1 MLFTTPRWAGCQAS
15 PTRAR
20 KRFSWSSKASPSPI
34 RFSKT
39 KRRPTLW
46 TVALSR
52 SSIAKDFS
60 RNSSDRRK
68 DLQVKAIQRCIFG
81 SLVFLTAVM
90 ISTVAALHGA
100 TVEERLDQI
109 NQFSEKARSETL
121 EKEGRKEGELVWYA
135 AMASDRAGELI
146 KLFESKY
153 SFLKVRFQPGGA
165 TRQMEQ
171 FMVEH
176 RTKKHRADIIN
187 TRRSFVGVMAKAGA
201 IARYRTPLRS
211 ALRDGFIDKEGLV
224 NGIYAQPRVFLFN
237 TQMVGRDKAPQS
249 FDDLLDPRWKD
260 KLGMDT
266 TDYDWLAS
274 LIDFYGRS
282 KALDYTSKL
291 AKQKLNFRRGPT
303 LLAQLAVAGEFPVVI
318 DAFPE
323 EIMQMKNAWA
333 PADFIFSEPFVP
345 VKTPTTL
352 SISSGA
358 PHPHAAALFVDFLLS
373 KPGQDIMVAQGRW
386 ASRKDVGYFAD
397 LKGKRMQI
405 ASPEWDDKQVELIKL
420 YNKIFALN

>member
-1 MLFTTPRWAGCQAS
+1 MNGRSFTAS
-15 PTRAR
+15 LAFLIVV
-20 KRFSWSSKASPSPI
+20 KI
-34 RFSKT
+34 
-39 KRRPTLW
+39 
-46 TVALSR
+46 
-52 SSIAKDFS
+52 SI
-60 RNSSDRRK
+60 
-68 DLQVKAIQRCIFG
+68 
-81 SLVFLTAVM
+81 
-90 ISTVAALHGA
+90 VAALHGA
-100 TVEERLDQI
+100 TVEERLDQA
-109 NQFSEKARSETL
+109 NQLSEKARSEAL
-121 EKEGRKEGELVWYA
+121 EKEARKEGELVWYA

-146 KLFESKY
+146 KVFESKY
-153 SFLKVRFQPGGA
+153 PFLKVRFQPGGA

-171 FMVEH
+171 LMVEH

-211 ALRDGFIDKEGLV
+211 VLRDGFIDKEGLV

-237 TQMVGRDKAPQS
+237 TQTVGRDKAPHS

-282 KALDYTSKL
+282 KALEYAGKL

-323 EIMQMKNAWA
+323 EIMQMKNARA

-345 VKTPTTL
+345 VKTPTTI

-386 ASRKDVGYFAD
+386 ASRKDAGYFAD
-397 LKGKRMQI
+397 LKGKRMQV
-405 ASPEWDDKQVELIKL
+405 ASPEWDEKQVELIKL
-420 YNKIFALN
+420 YNSIFSLN

>member
-1 MLFTTPRWAGCQAS
+1 MLR
-15 PTRAR
+15 
-20 KRFSWSSKASPSPI
+20 SW
-34 RFSKT
+34 T
-39 KRRPTLW
+39 
-46 TVALSR
+46 
-52 SSIAKDFS
+52 AKDFL
-60 RNSSDRRK
+60 RNYSDRKR
-68 DLQVKAIQRCIFG
+68 DIHVKAIQKCIFG
-81 SLVFLTAVM
+81 ASVFLTAV
-90 ISTVAALHGA
+90 IIITVENLHGA

-109 NQFSEKARSETL
+109 NQLSEKARSETL
-121 EKEGRKEGELVWYA
+121 EKEARKEGELVWYA

-146 KLFESKY
+146 KVFESKY
-153 SFLKVRFQPGGA
+153 PFLKVRFQPGGA

-171 FMVEH
+171 LMVEH

-237 TQMVGRDKAPQS
+237 TQLVGRDKAPQS
-249 FDDLLDPRWKD
+249 FEDLLDPRWKD

-266 TDYDWLAS
+266 TDYDWLAA

-282 KALDYTSKL
+282 KALEYTGKL

-303 LLAQLAVAGEFPVVI
+303 LLAQLTVAGEFPVVI

-323 EIMQMKNAWA
+323 EIMQMKSARA

-345 VKTPTTL
+345 VKTPTTV

-358 PHPHAAALFVDFLLS
+358 PHPHASALFVDFLLS

-386 ASRKDVGYFAD
+386 ASRKDAGYFAD
-397 LKGKRMQI
+397 LKGKKMQI

-420 YNKIFALN
+420 YNSIFSLG